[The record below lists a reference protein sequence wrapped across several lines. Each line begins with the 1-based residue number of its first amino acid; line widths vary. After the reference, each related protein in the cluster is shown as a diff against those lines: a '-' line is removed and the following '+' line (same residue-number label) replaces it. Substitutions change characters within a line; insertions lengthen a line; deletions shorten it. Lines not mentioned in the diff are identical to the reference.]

1 MASNPSRW
9 YKAPQGEVHREAHSH
24 WESIQKQQR
33 EMRQDWV
40 RHLEMYAAGNVT
52 GLGRSTAQ
60 SYFYAMEYDNHAEIR
75 FNLIASVVDT
85 AHSLISQAPVIP
97 VYQTTDGDFKLI
109 RQAEKAS
116 QVLQGQ
122 IDVDVRE
129 TIKRSMLDALKLGTG
144 FVFETFD
151 PITGLPGVQRVCPF
165 EVYVEHLDGQYQRPR
180 TMHRARPIPREV
192 LVEMYPEHE
201 AEIDTCPGMQPSPQS
216 DIALQ
221 GLVGSASYADYCWV
235 LESWH
240 LRPGPK
246 GEGRHTITIES
257 ATLVDEEYE
266 RDEFPC
272 AVFRYRERD
281 LGFYGAGLVEAIRPN
296 QNRIN
301 RLIKRIDRAQDLASN
316 VIIMNPNGEGSVTAD
331 SITNDTAL
339 ILNYNP
345 VIGPPT
351 LVKWEG
357 TLGDLQ
363 QQIDL
368 EIQRAMMQEGVSQ
381 SQANGT
387 GAGKGL
393 DSGVAVRA
401 ADDVQSR
408 RLVPY
413 VSRYQMACLG
423 VAKLFVAMN
432 DAMAANDSGY
442 VPVASGSGFRRNFLK
457 TSRWADV
464 RPPEADARLSMS
476 TMSALPTTPQG
487 RWAAVQEWVQAGF
500 VNRQW
505 AMDLL
510 DMPDL
515 DAYASLEL
523 AHMELAKFQIES
535 ILDTENPI
543 PPDPRQ
549 DLNLLA
555 DLCTKSK
562 FKAQIMG
569 ADEDVLFRFED
580 YLVYVDDLIAQ
591 ASQPP
596 APPPGAAPPAPM
608 GPPGMPPAGPQA
620 LPTQVVAP
628 GMGVA

>member
-1 MASNPSRW
+1 
-9 YKAPQGEVHREAHSH
+9 
-24 WESIQKQQR
+24 
-33 EMRQDWV
+33 MRQDWV
-40 RHLEMYAAGNVT
+40 RFLEMYAAGNVT
-52 GLGRSTAQ
+52 GLGRSHAQ
-60 SYFYAMEYDNHAEIR
+60 SYYYAMEYENHAEIR
-75 FNLIASVVDT
+75 FNLVASVVDT

-122 IDVDVRE
+122 IDVNVRE
-129 TIKRSMLDALKLGTG
+129 TIKRAQLDALKLGTG

-151 PITGLPGVQRVCPF
+151 PMTGLPGVERVAPF
-165 EVYVEHLDGQYQRPR
+165 EVFVEHLDAQYQKPR
-180 TMHRARPIPREV
+180 TLHRARPIPREV
-192 LVEMYPEHE
+192 LVERYPELE
-201 AEIDTCPGMQPSPQS
+201 AEIDACAGVQPSPQS

-221 GLVGSASYADYCWV
+221 GMTGSASLTDFV
-235 LESWH
+235 LVTESWH

-266 RDEFPC
+266 RDDLPV

-281 LGFYGAGLVEAIRPN
+281 LGYYGAGMIEAIRAN
-296 QNRIN
+296 QNRVN
-301 RLIKRIDRAQDLASN
+301 KLIKRIDRAQDLASN
-316 VIIMNPNGEGSVTAD
+316 VIIMNPNGEGSVTSD
-331 SITNDTAL
+331 SITNDVGL
-339 ILNYNP
+339 LLNYNP

-351 LVKWEG
+351 LIKWEG
-357 TLGDLQ
+357 TLSDLQ

-368 EIQRAMMQEGVSQ
+368 EVQRAMMQEGVSQ
-381 SQANGT
+381 SQANGQ

-413 VSRYQMACLG
+413 VSRYQMSCLG
-423 VAKLFVAMN
+423 VARLFVAMN
-432 DAMAANDSGY
+432 DAMAANDNGY
-442 VPVASGSGFRRNFLK
+442 VPVANGTGIRRNFLK
-457 TSRWADV
+457 TSRWLDV

-487 RWAAVQEWVQAGF
+487 RWAAVQEWIQAGF

-523 AHMELAKFQIES
+523 AHLELAKFQIES
-535 ILDTENPI
+535 LLDADEPVA
-543 PPDPRQ
+543 PDPRQ
-549 DLNLLA
+549 DLKLLA
-555 DLCTKSK
+555 DLVTKSK

-569 ADEDVLFRFED
+569 ADEEVLFRFED

-591 ASQPP
+591 AEAPP
-596 APPPGAAPPAPM
+596 APPPGAMP
-608 GPPGMPPAGPQA
+608 PPGMPPAPPGMDPMTG
-620 LPTQVVAP
+620 LPAQVMAP
-628 GMGVA
+628 GMGAPV